1 VSLEPIP
8 FARALDEF
16 LRDIVRALH
25 KAVDRGVASARTDP
39 GETDRALADCK
50 EMIDTVMAGQ
60 VGEWIGDTAPPAAP
74 SAGAAPPGRAGG
86 TPA

>member
-1 VSLEPIP
+1 MTGEPVP

-25 KAVDRGVASARTDP
+25 KAVDRGVAALKADP
-39 GETDRALADCK
+39 AESDRALADCK
-50 EMIDTVMAGQ
+50 DMIDTVMAGQ
-60 VGEWIGDTAPPAAP
+60 VQDWVAQGGPDDRPKGV
-74 SAGAAPPGRAGG
+74 SAGGG

>member
-1 VSLEPIP
+1 VSLEPVP

-25 KAVDRGVASARTDP
+25 KAVDRGIAGLKADP
-39 GETDRALADCK
+39 RETDRALADSK
-50 EMIDTVMAGQ
+50 EMIDTVMAGR
-60 VGEWIGDTAPPAAP
+60 VEEWVAAP
-74 SAGAAPPGRAGG
+74 ESGPRGG

>member
-1 VSLEPIP
+1 MSLEPIP
-8 FARALDEF
+8 FTHALDDF

-25 KAVDRGVASARTDP
+25 KAVDRGVAAVKNDP
-39 GETDRALADCK
+39 PEADRALADCK

-60 VGEWIGDTAPPAAP
+60 VQEWVDTGG
-74 SAGAAPPGRAGG
+74 AGPRSD